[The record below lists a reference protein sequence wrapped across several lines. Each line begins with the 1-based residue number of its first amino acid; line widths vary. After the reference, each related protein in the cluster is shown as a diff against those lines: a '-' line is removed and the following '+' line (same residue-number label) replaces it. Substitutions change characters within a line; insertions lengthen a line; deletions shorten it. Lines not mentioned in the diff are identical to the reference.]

1 MKKLLAALSV
11 SLCLLPACALSAFDL
26 SAMTTDDLVALRDQ
40 VSDELSRRGA
50 SSSVTVPIGVW
61 RIGEDIPAG
70 TWMLSAIDDRYTHI
84 VIGPTVDPSGLTMD
98 KYASGNS
105 GFFLSRG
112 DACRVTL
119 CAGDFLFIESCPV
132 TFSPAS
138 SFTLDFAKDDP

>member
-11 SLCLLPACALSAFDL
+11 SLFLLPACALSALDL
-26 SAMTTDDLVALRDQ
+26 TTMTTDELVTLRDQ
-40 VSDELSRRGA
+40 VAAELSMRGSA
-50 SSSVTVPIGVW
+50 SSVTVPIGVW

-70 TWMLSAIDDRYTHI
+70 AWMLSAIDDRYTHI
-84 VIGPTVDPSGLTMD
+84 VIGPTVDPNGITMD

-119 CAGDFLFIESCPV
+119 RAGDFLFIESCPV
-132 TFSPAS
+132 SFSPAS
-138 SFTLDFAKDDP
+138 AFTLDFAKDDP